1 MTVTGTRER
10 TIAPAQRARIAPT
23 GAWRTWAAKSGF
35 IASLL
40 VAWEAAVRL
49 GDFGSIPA
57 PTSLGEALVAL
68 VADGTIVAP
77 LLDTLTSWALGL
89 LASAAIGVPVGLF
102 LGVSNGA
109 YRLCRFVLDFLRTI
123 PSLALVPLAVL
134 LYGSGLGGKTLLITF
149 ACVWPILLQT
159 VYGVRDID
167 PVAEETC
174 RSYRIRPVQRALFL
188 ILPSA
193 AGYLATGLRIAAG
206 VSLLLSLSGEI
217 IIPAPGI
224 GQAITVAQLGG
235 AVPTMYAWIVAA
247 GVLGILINLL
257 FTEVERRALRW
268 HPSQRQG
275 GGR

>member
-10 TIAPAQRARIAPT
+10 VAVPTPRARSMPT
-23 GAWRTWAAKSGF
+23 GAWGAKAGF
-35 IASLL
+35 V
-40 VAWEAAVRL
+40 VAVLAVWEIGIRL
-49 GDFGSIPA
+49 GDFGAIPA
-57 PTSLGEALVAL
+57 PTVLGKALVDLIAEGRI
-68 VADGTIVAP
+68 AAP
-77 LLDTLTSWALGL
+77 VLDTLTSWALGL
-89 LASAAIGVPVGLF
+89 LVSAAIGVPVGLV
-102 LGVSNGA
+102 LGVSTSI
-109 YRLCRFVLDFLRTI
+109 YRLCRFLLDFLRTI

-134 LYGSGLGGKTLLITF
+134 LYGSGLASKTLLITF
-149 ACVWPILLQT
+149 ACVWPIMLQT

-206 VSLLLSLSGEI
+206 VSLLLSLSAEI

-224 GQAITVAQLGG
+224 GQEITMAQLGG

-247 GVLGILINLL
+247 GVLGIVINFL
-257 FTEVERRALRW
+257 FARVERRALRW